1 MKTKGATS
9 FVTVTLTQLNAALPS
24 SAAVLVSRKFMEALN
39 KPEPKA
45 RGKRAKVM
53 APKIE
58 KPVLV
63 ATSESVDEAIEKLE
77 SMAAKVQMKI
87 ESW

>member
-1 MKTKGATS
+1 
-9 FVTVTLTQLNAALPS
+9 
-24 SAAVLVSRKFMEALN
+24 
-39 KPEPKA
+39 
-45 RGKRAKVM
+45 M